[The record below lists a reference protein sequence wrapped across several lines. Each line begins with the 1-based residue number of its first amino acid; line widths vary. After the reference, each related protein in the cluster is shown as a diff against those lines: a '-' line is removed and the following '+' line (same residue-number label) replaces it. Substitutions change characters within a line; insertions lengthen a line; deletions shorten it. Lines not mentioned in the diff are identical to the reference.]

1 MSPVHT
7 YLPTTQPDR
16 RLIQSNGSSKVVMSN
31 DINDFPGG
39 YPGHGSSSYGS
50 DRRSGDRYLGD
61 KLLSQS
67 DNETAPHESEPF
79 ESAQPPVASYA
90 LRHPGPRLEINRS
103 INTGNDL
110 CIEIRSTNVIRKL
123 TIGSRPL
130 KDASVVL
137 RRKIR
142 AHGQRP
148 PVPLLIQM
156 ETGEATEALEWAI
169 RIASGDHPGAS
180 ELQYAQFVE
189 LVHIVWEYKFIVE
202 LRGIADFIRITHWR
216 SPGET
221 SGNAFVIGTPVSP
234 RSSPTA
240 SHDNPTTLQTT
251 WYEAWMFL
259 ASLFGWGDIFQEAS
273 REVILD
279 NDCDKFYPAPGR
291 NRLPR
296 ILQGLWCLSF
306 PSTDSVLRVNS

>member
-1 MSPVHT
+1 
-7 YLPTTQPDR
+7 
-16 RLIQSNGSSKVVMSN
+16 MSN

-50 DRRSGDRYLGD
+50 DWRSGDGSLGD
-61 KLLSQS
+61 RLLSQS

-90 LRHPGPRLEINRS
+90 PRRPGPRLEINRS
-103 INTGNDL
+103 ITTGEDL
-110 CIEIRSTNVIRKL
+110 RIEIRSTNVIRKL
-123 TIGSRPL
+123 RLGSRPL
-130 KDASVVL
+130 KDASVVF
-137 RRKIR
+137 RREIR
-142 AHGQRP
+142 AHERRP
-148 PVPLLIQM
+148 PVPLLIQV
-156 ETGEATEALEWAI
+156 ETDEATEALEWAI
-169 RIASGDHPGAS
+169 RIASGEHPGAS

-189 LVHIVWEYKFIVE
+189 LVHIVWEYKFMVK
-202 LRGIADFIRITHWR
+202 LGGIADFIRTYWQ

-221 SGNAFVIGTPVSP
+221 SGNASVIGTPVSP

-240 SHDNPTTLQTT
+240 SQDNSTTPPTTC
-251 WYEAWMFL
+251 YEAWMFL
-259 ASLFGWGDIFQEAS
+259 ACLFGWGDIFQEAS

-279 NDCDKFYPAPGR
+279 NDCDKFYPAPGH

-306 PSTDSVLRVNS
+306 PSPETLFFA

>member
-31 DINDFPGG
+31 NINDFRGG

-50 DRRSGDRYLGD
+50 DWRSVDGSLGD
-61 KLLSQS
+61 QLLSQS

-90 LRHPGPRLEINRS
+90 PRRPGPRLETNRS
-103 INTGNDL
+103 ITTGKDL
-110 CIEIRSTNVIRKL
+110 CIEIRSRSTNVIRKL
-123 TIGSRPL
+123 TLGSRPL

-137 RRKIR
+137 RKEIR
-142 AHGQRP
+142 AHKQQP
-148 PVPLLIQM
+148 PVPLLIQV
-156 ETGEATEALEWAI
+156 ETDEATEALEWAI
-169 RIASGDHPGAS
+169 RIASGEHPGAS

-189 LVHIVWEYKFIVE
+189 LVHIVWEYKFIFK
-202 LRGIADFIRITHWR
+202 LRGIPDFIRSTYWR

-221 SGNAFVIGTPVSP
+221 SGNAFVICNPVSP

-240 SHDNPTTLQTT
+240 SQDNSTTPQTT
-251 WYEAWMFL
+251 CYEAWMFL
-259 ASLFGWGDIFQEAS
+259 ACLFRWGDIFQEAS

-279 NDCDKFYPAPGR
+279 NDCDKFYPTPGH

-296 ILQGLWCLSF
+296 ILQSL
-306 PSTDSVLRVNS
+306 